1 MTSEEFEDK
10 VTIKTIS
17 YPLGLGFGCLPTIFA
32 PLGGKLDG
40 W

>member
-1 MTSEEFEDK
+1 MTSEEFEAK
-10 VTIKTIS
+10 VTVKTKG
-17 YPLGLGFGCLPTIFA
+17 YPLGLGFGYLPTIFP